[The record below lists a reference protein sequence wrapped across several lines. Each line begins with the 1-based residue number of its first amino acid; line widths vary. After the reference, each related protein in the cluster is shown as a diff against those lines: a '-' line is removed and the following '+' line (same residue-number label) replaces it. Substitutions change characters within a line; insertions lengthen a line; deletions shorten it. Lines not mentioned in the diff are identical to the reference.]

1 MKEKRKGKREGKW
14 REMKR
19 DKNKNNNK
27 KKKRR
32 RRESGKAEEVRLFS
46 VTRVFPPLSSPLLP
60 FFVSFLVGRP
70 PEKEKEKT
78 GLNMQL

>member
-1 MKEKRKGKREGKW
+1 
-14 REMKR
+14 MKR
-19 DKNKNNNK
+19 DKSRNNNNK
-27 KKKRR
+27 KKEEEEGVRKGRR
-32 RRESGKAEEVRLFS
+32 SSSFQCY
-46 VTRVFPPLSSPLLP
+46 TCIPPPLSSPLLP